1 MNGPVPSEHA
11 LARLRAEA
19 EIRRQDALERALA
32 QAFWQALE
40 RQPLAPMAALEAAAR
55 TVGDLYRQV
64 ASLHGD
70 VPRCGCGWQPDPD
83 DDGIRL
89 EAMMAAAMRVRPD
102 DHGLAGMA
110 VAGRA

>member
-1 MNGPVPSEHA
+1 MTAPVRASTRWPACGPRPRSA
-11 LARLRAEA
+11 AR
-19 EIRRQDALERALA
+19 DALERALA

-40 RQPLAPMAALEAAAR
+40 RHPLAPMAALEAAAR

-89 EAMMAAAMRVRPD
+89 EAMMAAAMQVRPD
-102 DHGLAGMA
+102 DHGLAGMT